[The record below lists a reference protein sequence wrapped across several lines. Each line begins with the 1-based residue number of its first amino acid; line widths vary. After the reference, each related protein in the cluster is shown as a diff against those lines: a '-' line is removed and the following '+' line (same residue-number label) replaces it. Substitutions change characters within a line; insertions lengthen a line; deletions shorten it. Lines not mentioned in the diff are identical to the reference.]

1 MHLNSKKRTV
11 VACVITCIATVVL
24 TAGTIFYLGGRDGF
38 DYKKFQ
44 QVKEIIDS
52 EFIYE
57 HDGKRMTDYAISGMV
72 SSLKDPYSIYYD
84 QESFQS
90 RMNDFSG
97 NYVGIGV
104 TMLYPEEEAYP
115 VIQEV
120 YEGSTAEAAG
130 IIKEDKLVKV
140 DGKEFTHD
148 NYNELISYT
157 KGDNIKNAVGTK
169 INVTIE
175 RNGARQE
182 LSVERGNIKTTKVE
196 YRMVDQTIGY
206 LRVAKFDENTVPG
219 IKTAMEDLYGQG
231 MKSLVFDLRGCPGG
245 DLESVCGAADVFL
258 DKGVIVY
265 MEDKKGNRTYRYS
278 DEAKDSIPMVVLID
292 GNSASASEVFTGAM
306 RDRERATIVG
316 VTSFGKGIVQ
326 SLITLPDG
334 SGLSITTEQ
343 YFSPNGINIHGV
355 GIEPDV
361 RVELPEEAQKK
372 TIPQLSLEED
382 TQLQGAIRVLGESKG
397 N

>member
-1 MHLNSKKRTV
+1 MSLSSKKRTV
-11 VACVITCIATVVL
+11 VACVVTCIVTGIL
-24 TAGTIFYLGGRDGF
+24 TAGTLLYLGGRDGF

-44 QVKEIIDS
+44 QVKDIIDN

-72 SSLKDPYSIYYD
+72 SSLNDPYSIYYD
-84 QESFQS
+84 QESFQG

-130 IIKEDKLVKV
+130 INKEDKLVAV

-148 NYNELISYT
+148 NYNELIRYT
-157 KGDNIKNAVGTK
+157 KGEDMKDPVGTR
-169 INVTIE
+169 ISVTIE

-182 LSVERGNIKTTKVE
+182 VSVERGNIKTTKVDYE
-196 YRMVDQTIGY
+196 MVSDTVGY

-219 IKTAMEDLYGQG
+219 IQTAMEALYGQG

-245 DLESVCGAADVFL
+245 DLESVCGAADIFL

-278 DEAKDSIPMVVLID
+278 DEEKDSIPMVILID

-334 SGLSITTEQ
+334 SGISITTEQ

-361 RVELPEEAQKK
+361 KIELSEEAQKK
-372 TIPQLSLEED
+372 TIPQLTLEED
-382 TQLQGAIRVLGESKG
+382 AQLQAAIRVLNEGG
-397 N
+397 R

>member
-1 MHLNSKKRTV
+1 MSSKKKTV
-11 VACVITCIATVVL
+11 VACVITCVATVIL
-24 TAGTIFYLGGRDGF
+24 TVGTIFYLGGRDGF
-38 DYKKFQ
+38 DYLKFQ
-44 QVKEIIDS
+44 QVKSIIDS

-57 HDGKRMTDYAISGMV
+57 HDGERMTDYAISGMV
-72 SSLKDPYSIYYD
+72 SSLDDPYSIYYD
-84 QESFQS
+84 KESFES
-90 RMNDFSG
+90 RMSDFSG

-120 YEGSTAEAAG
+120 YEGSTAETAG
-130 IIKEDKLVKV
+130 IQKEDKLVAV
-140 DGKEFTHD
+140 DGTEFTHD
-148 NYNELISYT
+148 NYNDLIDYT
-157 KGDNIKNAVGTK
+157 KGTHLDDPIGTA
-169 INVTIE
+169 ITVTIE
-175 RNGARQE
+175 RNGNR
-182 LSVERGNIKTTKVE
+182 LDLTVERGDIKTTKVD
-196 YRMVDQTIGY
+196 YRMVGDGIGY

-219 IKTAMEDLYGQG
+219 IETAMEAMYGEG
-231 MKSLVFDLRGCPGG
+231 MESLIFDLRGCPGG
-245 DLESVCGAADVFL
+245 DLESVCAAADIFL

-278 DEAKDSIPMVVLID
+278 DEEQDTIPMVILID

-361 RVELPEEAQKK
+361 RIELSEEAQNK
-372 TIPQLSLEED
+372 TIPQLTLEED
-382 TQLQGAIRVLGESKG
+382 TQLQGAIRILSETGEQ
-397 N
+397 